1 MSERESEFSAAATN
15 LAVQPT
21 NSWRSH
27 GVMRR
32 HRRSCSKRMY
42 SNQREREYLE
52 WAHDTKSC
60 SVCSTESVRAASA
73 AYSAQVCLVSYAGTS
88 ERISMLT
95 AAKRHSA
102 ARCALIP
109 AYLHL
114 FKEPRA
120 QRKAGASESFCG
132 PWLGSGVS
140 EKIFRFCWAA
150 MTCDFV
156 RANNEKFYRMGF
168 DELNMLP

>member
-1 MSERESEFSAAATN
+1 MESCVVIGGLVRRECT
-15 LAVQPT
+15 QT
-21 NSWRSH
+21 
-27 GVMRR
+27 
-32 HRRSCSKRMY
+32 
-42 SNQREREYLE
+42 REREYLE
-52 WAHDTKSC
+52 CAHDTKSC

-73 AYSAQVCLVSYAGTS
+73 AYSAQLCLVSYAGTS

-132 PWLGSGVS
+132 PWLGSGVLR
-140 EKIFRFCWAA
+140 EDFPVLLG
-150 MTCDFV
+150 CDDV
-156 RANNEKFYRMGF
+156 
-168 DELNMLP
+168 